1 MEGKAG
7 PLGVRQLARAITR
20 LESGSA
26 ELPDVLRGLGLSPAG
41 RAPQGGEWVVGV
53 TGPPGSGKS
62 TLVDKLTKVVRA
74 AGQTVSIIAVDPSS
88 PFTGG
93 ALLGDRVRM
102 MEHYADPGVFIRS
115 MAARRALGGLAAAT
129 RDVTRLLAASG
140 YDLVI
145 VETVGVGQSELDI
158 VKAAESV
165 VVVTVPGLGDSV
177 QTLKAGLFEIADLF
191 VVNMADRAGAERTV
205 AELRAMQ
212 SLAPA
217 TTTWS
222 PPILET
228 VATEGRGVAE
238 LWSALRRHRRHLER
252 SGELAERRR
261 RRVESEVME
270 LVERRLRAHLESQL
284 RDEGRLAET
293 LRAAVDGKIDP
304 HTGAARIAGVL
315 AGSAAVPAAPGPQP
329 GGAGAPPTAAERD
342 ARAPRTR

>member
-1 MEGKAG
+1 VTEAKAG
-7 PLGVRQLARAITR
+7 RPGVRQLARAITR

-26 ELPDVLRGLGLSPAG
+26 ELLAVLRDLGLNPADG
-41 RAPQGGEWVVGV
+41 GPPRGGEWVVGV

-62 TLVDKLTKVVRA
+62 TLVDKLAKLIRA
-74 AGQTVSIIAVDPSS
+74 AGQTVAIIAVDPSS

-129 RDVTRLLAASG
+129 RDVTRLLVVSG

-158 VKAAESV
+158 VKAADSV

-191 VVNMADRAGAERTV
+191 VVNMADRAGVERTV

-212 SLAPA
+212 GLAPA
-217 TTTWS
+217 STTWR

-228 VATEGRGVAE
+228 VATEGRGLGE
-238 LWSALRRHRRHLER
+238 LWSALRGHRAHLER

-261 RRVESEVME
+261 QRVEAEVME

-284 RDEGRLAET
+284 RAEGRLAET
-293 LRAAVDGKIDP
+293 LQAALDGEIDP
-304 HTGAARIAGVL
+304 HTAAARIA
-315 AGSAAVPAAPGPQP
+315 AVIEDGEQ
-329 GGAGAPPTAAERD
+329 
-342 ARAPRTR
+342 AR

>member
-1 MEGKAG
+1 MTKGEAG
-7 PLGVRQLARAITR
+7 PPGVRQLARAITR

-26 ELPDVLRGLGLSPAG
+26 DLPAVLRELGLSPAD
-41 RAPQGGEWVVGV
+41 GGGPRGGAWVVGV

-62 TLVDKLTKVVRA
+62 TLVDKLAKLIRA
-74 AGQTVSIIAVDPSS
+74 AGQTVAIIAVDPSS

-158 VKAAESV
+158 VKAADSV

-217 TTTWS
+217 TTTS
-222 PPILET
+222 RPPILET

-238 LWSALRRHRRHLER
+238 LWSALRRHRAHLER

-261 RRVESEVME
+261 RRVEAEVME
-270 LVERRLRAHLESQL
+270 LVERRLRAHLESRL
-284 RDEGRLAET
+284 HAEGRLAET
-293 LRAAVDGKIDP
+293 LQAALDGDIDP
-304 HTGAARIAGVL
+304 HTAAARIAGVL
-315 AGSAAVPAAPGPQP
+315 AGSAAPSGRPP
-329 GGAGAPPTAAERD
+329 AGAARD
-342 ARAPRTR
+342 ARAPGTP